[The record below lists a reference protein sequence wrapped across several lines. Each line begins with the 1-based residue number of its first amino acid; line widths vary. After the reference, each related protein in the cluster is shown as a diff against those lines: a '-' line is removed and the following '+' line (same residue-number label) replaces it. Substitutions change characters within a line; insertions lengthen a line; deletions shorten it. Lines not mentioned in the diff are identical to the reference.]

1 MRVFLSLFFKAEQ
14 QQYYI
19 IYLDHIVSIHSSV
32 EGHLGCLHTPALMNN
47 ATMKIRVMSIL
58 LGKCPEA
65 ELLDPLIVL
74 VFNFFRTLHNIIH
87 NLPLEVCKGPSLSK
101 YH

>member
-32 EGHLGCLHTPALMNN
+32 EGHLGCLHTLALMNN

-58 LGKCPEA
+58 LDKCPEA
-65 ELLDPLIVL
+65 ELLDSLVVL
-74 VFNFFRTLHNIIH
+74 VLIFLGISTIFFITSH
-87 NLPLEVCKGPSLSK
+87 
-101 YH
+101 